1 MGETL
6 SYHCPR
12 CGKTHLISYGWFFR
26 SPATAEQVMNGE
38 YGPRAKRNLERHP
51 GTNVMFEY
59 LIFRCSCG
67 HARSKEV
74 MTVFDDDRAPWD
86 RDTRRKPVWDNARCS
101 CPRRS
106 ASVCSI
112 ETMDSTAETGIRIGC
127 IRAAE
132 TVISGRCSGTS
143 RKLPSDSSETA
154 KTNMCVLTVLFRHT
168 VLSSMAKFVVNPTK
182 KKDGFVFSL
191 VASNGA
197 VIGTSQTYR
206 SSKSAQNGIESVR
219 FNRNSLIEDQT
230 FDGYE
235 ILTNPKYEIYKD
247 DKGEF
252 RFRLKAMN
260 GDVVFTSD
268 GYSSK
273 ASAKNGIESI
283 RKNAEEAKVEV
294 LEK

>member
-1 MGETL
+1 
-6 SYHCPR
+6 
-12 CGKTHLISYGWFFR
+12 
-26 SPATAEQVMNGE
+26 
-38 YGPRAKRNLERHP
+38 
-51 GTNVMFEY
+51 
-59 LIFRCSCG
+59 
-67 HARSKEV
+67 
-74 MTVFDDDRAPWD
+74 
-86 RDTRRKPVWDNARCS
+86 
-101 CPRRS
+101 
-106 ASVCSI
+106 
-112 ETMDSTAETGIRIGC
+112 
-127 IRAAE
+127 
-132 TVISGRCSGTS
+132 
-143 RKLPSDSSETA
+143 
-154 KTNMCVLTVLFRHT
+154 
-168 VLSSMAKFVVNPTK
+168 MAKFVVNPTK

-230 FDGYE
+230 IDGYE

-283 RKNAEEAKVEV
+283 RKNAGEAKVEV